1 MYLIDTNV
9 ISEHRKGARAHPGV
23 IKFFAATPNNVLYL
37 AAQTV
42 GEVQAGIAKLRRQN
56 DPVASERATAYELW
70 LMTLLAHFGSHVLK
84 FDHEAARLWGAMLS
98 SERKDPHTIDKQ
110 IAAIAIVN
118 NLVMVTRDRQL
129 ACCSA
134 TAMQVLDPFD
144 ETGVVP

>member
-56 DPVASERATAYELW
+56 DRLATERAAAYELW
-70 LMTLLAHFGSHVLK
+70 LITLLANFGSHVIK
-84 FDHEAARLWGAMLS
+84 FDHQAARLWGAMLS

-129 ACCSA
+129 AFCSA
-134 TAMQVLDPFD
+134 NAIQVLNPFD